1 VEKLDVEDSLLKKS
15 KNDGILFFVKY
26 PEIGQV
32 KSRLSAQM
40 DKTFVVTVYKC
51 FVEDILNML
60 QELEYATIIC
70 YYPQEKVEHVTRWI
84 GGEYHYLPQHG
95 ENLGERMNNCFIQG
109 FFQGFE
115 KLVVIGSDCPD
126 LPDTLIKGAFQRLDT
141 CDSVIGPCQDG
152 GYYLLG
158 FTKQRFSPTVFQG
171 IPWSTSAVFAKTMD
185 ALEKSTLQVSVL
197 PEWQDVDTVDDIQD
211 LYMRNRGSAF
221 KTSKT
226 MAVLNN
232 YFQTRHDR

>member
-1 VEKLDVEDSLLKKS
+1 LLKKS

-40 DKTFVVTVYKC
+40 DKTVYKC
-51 FVEDILNML
+51 FVEDILVML
-60 QELEYATIIC
+60 KGLDYSLVIC
-70 YYPQEKVEHVTRWI
+70 YYPKEKAVCVKRWI
-84 GGEYHYLPQHG
+84 GGKYHYLPQHG

-109 FFQGFE
+109 FHQGFE
-115 KLVVIGSDCPD
+115 RLVVIGSDCPD
-126 LPDTLIKGAFQRLDT
+126 LSNTIIKDAFQWLDT
-141 CDSVIGPCQDG
+141 SDSVIGPCQDG

-185 ALEKSTLQVSVL
+185 ALKKSALQVAVL
-197 PEWQDVDTVDDIQD
+197 PEWQDVDTVDDIHD
-211 LYMRNRGSAF
+211 LYERNRETTF

-226 MAVLNN
+226 MTVLNN
-232 YFQTRHDR
+232 YFHTRHDG